1 MKKESEMIDPSEAS
15 RAAWTARYPDLAEK
29 TVFISGGAT
38 GIGASMVGA
47 FAAQGARV
55 AFVDVNVEA
64 GEALAARLEADGA
77 RAPWFQQCDVT
88 DTPALRAAIDAAHG
102 LEGRLDVMV
111 NNAANDQRHDAETA
125 DEAFWDWCVAINL
138 RHQYFAAQQAFS
150 WMKPRGGGSII
161 NFASVAPRLG
171 VPELSIYNAMKSGVV
186 GMTRTLS
193 KAFAAHGVRVN
204 AIAPGAILTPRQ
216 LEKWISPEDEAR
228 LTGEQHLH
236 RRLVGDDIA
245 PTALFL
251 ASDASNAI
259 TSQALTVDGGLTA

>member
-1 MKKESEMIDPSEAS
+1 MIDPSEAS

-38 GIGASMVGA
+38 GIGASLVGA
-47 FAAQGARV
+47 FAKQGARV
-55 AFVDVNVEA
+55 AFVDLNVEA
-64 GEALAARLEADGA
+64 GEALVERLAAEGA
-77 RAPWFQQCDVT
+77 RAPWFRTCDVT
-88 DTPALRAAIDAAHG
+88 DTSALRAVIDSAQA
-102 LEGRLDVMV
+102 LEGRLDVLV
-111 NNAANDQRHDAETA
+111 NNAGNDQRHNPETV
-125 DEAFWDWCVAINL
+125 DEAFWEWCVSINL

-150 WMKPRGGGSII
+150 WMKPQGGGAII

-171 VPELSIYNAMKSGVV
+171 IPELSVYNAMKSGVV
-186 GMTRTLS
+186 GMTRSLS

-204 AIAPGAILTPRQ
+204 AITPGAILTPKQ
-216 LEKWISPEDEAR
+216 LEKWITPEDEAR

-251 ASDASNAI
+251 ASAASNAI
-259 TSQALTVDGGLTA
+259 TSQAITVDAGLTA